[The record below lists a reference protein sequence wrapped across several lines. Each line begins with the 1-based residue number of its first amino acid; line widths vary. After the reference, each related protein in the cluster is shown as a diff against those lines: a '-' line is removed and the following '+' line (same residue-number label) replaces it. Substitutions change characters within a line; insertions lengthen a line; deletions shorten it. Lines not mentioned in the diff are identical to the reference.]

1 MTQTYTGIES
11 PRAERRYG
19 VWAGA
24 AVAAVLLCTLCSALT
39 FWLMAP
45 RVVQFDMKGTVDLFN
60 QQAAQQQTSSATL
73 QQLSARFGLAM
84 AASLTQYQQANHA
97 VILVSPAVIGGA
109 QDITVQIRSDISR
122 RMQGAK

>member
-73 QQLSARFGLAM
+73 QQLSARFGLA
-84 AASLTQYQQANHA
+84 LTQYQQANHA

-109 QDITVQIRSDISR
+109 DDITVQIRSDISK
-122 RMQGAK
+122 RMQEAK

>member
-1 MTQTYTGIES
+1 MTQTYIGIES
-11 PRAERRYG
+11 PRRSRRYA

-24 AVAAVLLCTLCSALT
+24 VVSAVLFCALCSALT

-60 QQAAQQQTSSATL
+60 QQAAQQQTENATL
-73 QQLSARFGLAM
+73 QQLSTRFGQAM
-84 AASLTQYQQANHA
+84 AAALTQYQQVNHA

-109 QDITVQIRSDISR
+109 QDITPQIRSEISK
-122 RMQGAK
+122 RMQGEK